1 MNNQSQKEQVLEHLK
16 IHNYITP
23 LTALNEYGC
32 FRLAAIIHDLRKT
45 VDIKTTRGGNKNY
58 AIYSLKENQQ

>member
-16 IHNYITP
+16 IHSYITP

-32 FRLAAIIHDLRKT
+32 FRLAAVIHDLRKT
-45 VDIKTTRGGNKNY
+45 FDIKTTRGGNKNY
-58 AIYSLKENQQ
+58 AIYYLKENQQ